1 MCAESMPQL
10 HVDVSAGFGR
20 TIVVAKGELDLAT
33 RDQLR
38 TCLADCQGD
47 VVVDLAAVDLLDSS
61 AIGVLV
67 GQRNRLL
74 REGGSLGVRDPL
86 PHVRTVLQTVGLGDW
101 LVSD

>member
-1 MCAESMPQL
+1 MSVEPIPQL
-10 HVDVSAGFGR
+10 HVDVSEVFGR
-20 TIVVAKGELDLAT
+20 TIVVLKGELDLAT
-33 RDQLR
+33 RDRLR
-38 TCLADCQGD
+38 TCLVDCHGD

-74 REGGSLGVRDPL
+74 REGGSLGLRDPL

-101 LVSD
+101 LVSE